1 MPPAY
6 LEGMLYWMSEP
17 RLGQSD
23 KRAIV
28 SFNIVTSVFDV
39 IPCPLCI
46 ATWNDSSPCYA
57 FVAELEG
64 FLCAVLADPVADEL
78 DIWKWELG
86 QWNRAYKIY
95 LKSWPDFS
103 LRTNIVVPLAIDP
116 TDGRV
121 LLSTGRK
128 LGLYN
133 PLKQEIENSLSL
145 DQSPPFTPKKQ
156 ASCLRVLPEL
166 GITKCTPIDKSS
178 SLWEPSLDRYES
190 FAQTSSASLGENLS
204 NSNSQTK
211 EDLRMSCKLMPLVP
225 MLYEE
230 NLTYYPCRPKLRQ
243 LE

>member
-1 MPPAY
+1 
-6 LEGMLYWMSEP
+6 MSEP
-17 RLGQSD
+17 RLGQSV

-28 SFNIVTSVFDV
+28 SFNIATSVFDV

-46 ATWNDSSPCYA
+46 AIWNNYSPCHA

-64 FLCAVLADPVADEL
+64 FLCSVLADPVADEL

-95 LKSWPDFS
+95 LKSWSDCS

-133 PLKQEIENSLSL
+133 PLKQAIENPFSL
-145 DQSPPFTPKKQ
+145 DQRPSIVPW
-156 ASCLRVLPEL
+156 
-166 GITKCTPIDKSS
+166 SS
-178 SLWEPSLDRYES
+178 SRTW
-190 FAQTSSASLGENLS
+190 
-204 NSNSQTK
+204 
-211 EDLRMSCKLMPLVP
+211 
-225 MLYEE
+225 
-230 NLTYYPCRPKLRQ
+230 YY
-243 LE
+243 

>member
-1 MPPAY
+1 MHPAY

-28 SFNIVTSVFDV
+28 SFNIATSVFDV

-103 LRTNIVVPLAIDP
+103 LRTNIVVPLAVDP

-133 PLKQEIENSLSL
+133 PLKQAIENSFTL
-145 DQSPPFTPKKQ
+145 DQMPHFTRKELK
-156 ASCLRVLPEL
+156 SCLGVHPECS
-166 GITKCTPIDKSS
+166 TKCTRVGSKDSQWKRY
-178 SLWEPSLDRYES
+178 LDRCES
-190 FAQTSSASLGENLS
+190 FGQPSSASVQKNLLHS
-204 NSNSQTK
+204 KGQSEELN
-211 EDLRMSCKLMPLVP
+211 MSKLMALVP

-230 NLTYYPCRPKLRQ
+230 SLAYCPGPLKARILK
-243 LE
+243 